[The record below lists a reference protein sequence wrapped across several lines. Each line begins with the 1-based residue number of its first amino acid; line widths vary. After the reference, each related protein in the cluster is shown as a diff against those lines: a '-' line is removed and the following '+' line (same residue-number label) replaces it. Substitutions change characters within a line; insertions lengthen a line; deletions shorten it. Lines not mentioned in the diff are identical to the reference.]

1 MSYQFTQLKNGL
13 KIVTVPMKDR
23 NSAAVAIWVKTG
35 ARYETPKVSGVSH
48 LLEHMLFKGT
58 RKRSTRQIKEEIEGV
73 GGMLNAFTS
82 EEATCYFAKLLAPHF
97 PKALEVLADMIN
109 HAIIAP
115 DELKKERTVILEEIK
130 MYRDLPSHHVHD
142 LMNGLLWPDQPM
154 GRSIAGTE
162 KTVSEFTRD
171 EILDYK
177 KKYYQPDRVIVTVS
191 GAVKHSEV
199 VKLSKN
205 FFKHTGKGTSEP
217 FESARV
223 EESGPKCLI
232 VEKKSEQ
239 THLVIAFHGLARF
252 SPDRFKLSLMSMI
265 LGGNMSSRLFEE
277 VREKR
282 GLAYEVRAGVS
293 LYQDTGAVS
302 ISAGVEA
309 AKSPQAIRVI
319 LDELVK
325 MRKKPVT
332 AGELRRA
339 KDYLLSQLCM
349 ALEDTLDHLLWA
361 GERIVDGDTLPD
373 QKKIKNYV
381 EEVTA
386 KDIQR
391 MAAGIFR
398 NEDMHLAL
406 IGPVDAALQK
416 RIKKEFILK
425 GI

>member
-13 KIVTVPMKDR
+13 RIVTVPMKDR
-23 NSAAVAIWVKTG
+23 NSAGVAIWVKTG
-35 ARYETPKVSGVSH
+35 SRYETAGLSGVSH

-58 RKRSTRQIKEEIEGV
+58 RKRSTRRIKEEVEGV

-97 PKALEVLADMIN
+97 PKALDVLSDMIN
-109 HAIIAP
+109 HAVIAP
-115 DELKKERTVILEEIK
+115 AELKKERAVILEEIK
-130 MYRDLPSHHVHD
+130 MYRDLPAHHVHD
-142 LMNGLLWPDQPM
+142 LMSGLLWPEHPL

-162 KTVSEFTRD
+162 ETVSGFSRA

-177 KKYYQPDRVIVTVS
+177 KKFYRPDRIIVTVS
-191 GAVKHSEV
+191 GPVKHEEV
-199 VKLSKN
+199 VKLSKKA
-205 FFKHTGKGTSEP
+205 FKRFEKSAELSFEP
-217 FESARV
+217 AAVTEC
-223 EESGPKCLI
+223 GPKSLI

-252 SPDRFKLSLMSMI
+252 SPDRYKLGLLNMI

-282 GLAYEVRAGVS
+282 GLAYDIKSGVS

-309 AKSPQAIRVI
+309 AKAPQAVRVI
-319 LDELVK
+319 LNELA
-325 MRKKPVT
+325 RISKKPVT

-339 KDYLLSQLCM
+339 KDYYLSQLCM
-349 ALEDTLDHLLWA
+349 AMEDTLDHLLWA

-373 QKKIKNYV
+373 REKIEKFI

-391 MAAGIFR
+391 LASGIFR
-398 NEDMHLAL
+398 NEDMYLSL
-406 IGPVDAALQK
+406 IGPVNENLRK
-416 RIKKEFILK
+416 KIKNEFKIR